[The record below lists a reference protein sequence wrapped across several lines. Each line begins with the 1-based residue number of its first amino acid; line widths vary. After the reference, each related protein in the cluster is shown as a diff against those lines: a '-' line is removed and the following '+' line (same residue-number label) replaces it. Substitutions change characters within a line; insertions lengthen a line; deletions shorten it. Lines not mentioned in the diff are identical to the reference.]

1 MKSLLRL
8 TGIGLRS
15 AHHVEF
21 LEKRPGVAWVE
32 VHAENFF
39 GEGGRALHELEQV
52 RKDYPVSL
60 HGVGLSLGSTDDL
73 NWQHLKNLKELYK
86 RIDPCLVSDHVS
98 WSSIHGQYLH
108 DLLPLPYTE
117 EALLHLVERI
127 KQVQDFLERQIL
139 IENISSY
146 LTFPA
151 STIPECEFIREV
163 ATQSNCGILLD
174 INNVY
179 VSSTNLNFNAE
190 SYISAIPANLVQEIH
205 LAGFSTTT
213 MNEKEVLIDSH
224 DHAIVPAVWDLYRHA
239 IKHVGAKPVIVEWDN
254 QLPALDALYLEAFR
268 AEQILRETYAAIKL
282 TG

>member
-1 MKSLLRL
+1 MKSSLRL

-15 AHHVEF
+15 PHHAEF

-39 GEGGRALHELEQV
+39 GEGGKALYELERV
-52 RKDYPVSL
+52 REHYPVSL

-73 NWQHLKNLKELYK
+73 NWQHLKQLKELYK

-117 EALLHLVERI
+117 EALHHLVERI
-127 KQVQDFLERQIL
+127 NQIQDFLQRQIL

-146 LTFPA
+146 ITFKE
-151 STIPECEFIREV
+151 STMSECEFIREV
-163 ATQSNCGILLD
+163 AIAAKCGILLD
-174 INNVY
+174 INNIH
-179 VSSTNLNFNAE
+179 VSSTNLNFDAE
-190 SYISAIPANLVQEIH
+190 GYISSIPANLVQEIH
-205 LAGFSTTT
+205 LSGFSISKIQ
-213 MNEKEVLIDSH
+213 EKEILIDSH

-239 IKHVGAKPVIVEWDN
+239 IKHVGTKPVIVEWDN
-254 QLPALDALYLEAFR
+254 QLPNLEALCLEAFR